1 MTIEEARK
9 RVEELKNLIRH
20 HDYLYYVLNK
30 PEIPDSEY
38 DKLFRELV
46 ELERK
51 FPELIT
57 KDSPTQ
63 RVSGTVAK
71 EFKEVRHLF
80 EMYSLASVQKYE
92 DFEEFVKRLK
102 KLSGRDDIEFIC
114 EYKFD
119 GLAVEIVYIDG
130 ILSYASTRG
139 DGTVGE
145 DVTEN
150 VKTIRNVPLSIP
162 YKNEVAVYG
171 EVIMFKED
179 FVKLNEEKERLG
191 EPVFANPRNAS
202 AGSLRQLDPRIT
214 ASRKLKFYGYY
225 VKSRFDL
232 GIKTQSEAIQL
243 LKSWRF
249 ATPDVFV
256 SSNLKEI
263 EEYHSKIEA
272 ERDKLPFDID
282 GIVVK
287 VNDLYLHELLGAVG
301 RDVRWAIAWKFK
313 PEQGITKVRDITFQV
328 GRTGVITPVA
338 ELEPVRIKGANI
350 SRVSLHNFDEIKRLD
365 IRIGDKVIIERSG
378 DVIPYVA
385 GVLKEERDGTEKEI
399 IPPEYCPVC
408 GSKVVRFEG
417 EVAYRCINNSCPAQ
431 IVEKLKY
438 VVSKGRFDIQGLGDE
453 IIEKLFEL
461 GYVKDISDIFYLDA
475 RKLFLSGV
483 GEKNSIKIERAI
495 QNAKIID
502 YDRFIT
508 SLGIRYVGEQTSKIL
523 SLKFQPI
530 ERLINATYEEL
541 LAVEGIG
548 NIVANSIVSFFKN
561 EKNVKSIRRMLDAGV
576 KIIYPK
582 IEESSLAGKTVVV
595 TGTLK
600 NFSRDEIK
608 RVLMSLGVKV
618 SESVSTKTDFVIVGE
633 NPGSKYDKAKELNV
647 KTVSEEEF
655 IQLTGKT
662 LYELKK
668 LISKDQNLQLF

>member
-1 MTIEEARK
+1 MTPEETRK
-9 RVEELKNLIRH
+9 RVEELRNLIRH
-20 HDYLYYVLNK
+20 HDYLYYVLNQ

-80 EMYSLASVQKYE
+80 EMYSLANTQKYE

-102 KLSGRDDIEFIC
+102 KLSERDDIEFIC

-365 IRIGDKVIIERSG
+365 IRIGDKVIVERSG

-385 GVLKEERDGTEKEI
+385 GVLKEERDGNEKEI
-399 IPPEYCPVC
+399 TPPEYCPVC

-461 GYVKDISDIFYLDA
+461 DYVKDISDIFYLDA

-483 GEKNSIKIERAI
+483 GEKNSVKIEKAI
-495 QNAKIID
+495 QNAKTID

-508 SLGIRYVGEQTSKIL
+508 SLGIRYVGEQTSKLL

-530 ERLINATYEEL
+530 EKLINATYEEL
-541 LAVEGIG
+541 LTVEGIG

-561 EKNVKSIRRMLDAGV
+561 EKNVESIRRMLDAGV

-608 RVLMSLGVKV
+608 RVLMSLGSKV
-618 SESVSTKTDFVIVGE
+618 SESVSIKTDFVIVGE

-662 LYELKK
+662 LNELKK